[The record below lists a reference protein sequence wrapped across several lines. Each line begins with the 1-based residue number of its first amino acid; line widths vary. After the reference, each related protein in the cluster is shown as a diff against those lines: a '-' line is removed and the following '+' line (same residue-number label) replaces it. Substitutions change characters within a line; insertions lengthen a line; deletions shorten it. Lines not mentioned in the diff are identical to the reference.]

1 MYLYIMN
8 DNFFNLVLFKYIF
21 RCVYRLFF
29 FRLFR
34 GVLMDWLIFIEIG
47 LNMRMG
53 LVFYNL
59 RFG

>member
-1 MYLYIMN
+1 MNLYIMS
-8 DNFFNLVLFKYIF
+8 DNFFNLMLFKYIF
-21 RCVYRLFF
+21 RCVYRFFF

-34 GVLMDWLIFIEIG
+34 GSLMDWLIFIEIG
-47 LNMRMG
+47 LSMRMG